1 MDGSCIIKH
10 FEHYSPLSNSD
21 KELLDSLEKSPKS
34 YIKGTTVWDQGSSS
48 DHFYTVKS
56 GWAFSHRVLEDGS
69 RQVLDIFVPGDIVGL
84 REFAFNKRVSGLTVM
99 NDADLCAFPKTRLT
113 EVFAESLLLCNI
125 FFMIAARDQAIL
137 MERLVNLGRRS
148 ARQKLA
154 HFLVEISERLKKT
167 NSDIGAH
174 SKLPLTQ
181 PMLGDALGLSAVHV
195 NRTFRELKDEG
206 LINPGKGDV
215 ELLDM
220 KGLEEVA
227 HFDHTYLQEDIG
239 EMLEQAR
246 NLQSSIDRR
255 VQR

>member
-1 MDGSCIIKH
+1 MEGSCIIKH
-10 FEHYSPLSNSD
+10 FEHYSPLSDSD
-21 KELLDSLEKSPKS
+21 KALLDSLEKSPKG
-34 YIKGTTVWDQGSSS
+34 YTKGTTVWDQGSNS
-48 DHFYTVKS
+48 DHFYTVKK

-99 NDADLCAFPKTRLT
+99 NDAELCAFPKTRLT

-148 ARQKLA
+148 AREKLA

-181 PMLGDALGLSAVHV
+181 PMLGDALGLSSVHV

-206 LINPGKGDV
+206 LIRPGKGDV
-215 ELLDM
+215 ELLDL
-220 KGLEEVA
+220 KGLEDVA
-227 HFDHTYLQEDIG
+227 HFDHTYLQEDISD
-239 EMLEQAR
+239 MLEQAR
-246 NLQSSIDRR
+246 GIQASIDARGHR
-255 VQR
+255 